1 MKHINLK
8 KRFFSRKL
16 ARDLT
21 NLIDEGLSIES
32 IVDLLMEETL
42 NLSRCAEASNDDE
55 KGTMPQEFLYAFSRV
70 CERHSVKT

>member
-16 ARDLT
+16 ARDIT

-42 NLSRCAEASNDDE
+42 NLSRCAEASNGDE
-55 KGTMPQEFLYAFSRV
+55 QGTMPQEFLYAFSRA